1 MKREILRQFVHLSG
15 LAFIYLSQ
23 FLDKNISASIFLLMA
38 LSFLIYS
45 WYVRRQ
51 MSRTGKL
58 INLVEERARRIIMH
72 LDRDNLPRPFMGPF
86 WFYTGFFLAYLLFPL
101 QIAMASCAILAV
113 GDALS
118 TLVGKTLG
126 RIQYLPGK
134 TAEGSLA
141 FFAGGFIIALFI
153 LPPATAFAGALAG
166 TLAEPIPSLRRLRN
180 LYARGLVDDNLLI
193 PLAAGL
199 VMLLL

>member
-1 MKREILRQFVHLSG
+1 MKREILRQFVHISG
-15 LAFIYLSQ
+15 LGFVYLSQ
-23 FLDKNISASIFLLMA
+23 FLDKNLSTSLFLLMA

-51 MSRTGKL
+51 MSRTSKL
-58 INLVEERARRIIMH
+58 ISLVEERARRVLLH
-72 LDRDNLPRPFMGPF
+72 LDRDNLPMPFMGPF
-86 WFYTGFFLAYLLFPL
+86 WFYAGFFLAYLLLPL
-101 QIAMASCAILAV
+101 EIAMASCAILSV

-126 RIQYLPGK
+126 RNEYLPGK

-141 FFAGGFIIALFI
+141 FFIGGFLVSLFIVPPTIALM
-153 LPPATAFAGALAG
+153 GALIG
-166 TLAEPIPSLRRLRN
+166 TLAEPIPSLKRLRG

-193 PLAAGL
+193 PLVAGL

>member
-15 LAFIYLSQ
+15 LAFVYLSQ
-23 FLDKNISASIFLLMA
+23 FLDRNLSASLFLLMA
-38 LSFLIYS
+38 LSFLLYS
-45 WYVRRQ
+45 WFVRRQ

-58 INLVEERARRIIMH
+58 INLVEERARRIIMQ

-86 WFYTGFFLAYLLFPL
+86 WFYFGFFLAYLLFPL

-118 TLVGKTLG
+118 TLVGKSLG

-141 FFAGGFIIALFI
+141 FFAGAFLVSLLIVPPVTALV
-153 LPPATAFAGALAG
+153 GALVGA
-166 TLAEPIPSLRRLRN
+166 LVEPMPSLRRLRN
-180 LYARGLVDDNLLI
+180 LYARGLLDDNLLI
-193 PLAAGL
+193 PLVAGL

>member
-1 MKREILRQFVHLSG
+1 MKRETLRQFVHLSG
-15 LAFIYLSQ
+15 LGFVYLSQ
-23 FLDKNISASIFLLMA
+23 FLDKNLSASLFLLMA
-38 LSFLIYS
+38 LSLLFYS

-51 MSRTGKL
+51 MSGTRKL
-58 INLVEERARRIIMH
+58 INIVEERARRVLLH
-72 LDRDNLPRPFMGPF
+72 LDRDNLPMPFMGPF
-86 WFYTGFFLAYLLFPL
+86 WFYMGFFLTYLLFPL
-101 QIAMASCAILAV
+101 EIAMASCAILAV

-118 TLVGKTLG
+118 TLIGKTLG
-126 RIQYLPGK
+126 RNEYLPGK

-141 FFAGGFIIALFI
+141 FFAGGLLISLLIV
-153 LPPATAFAGALAG
+153 PPATALTGALIG
-166 TLAEPIPSLRRLRN
+166 TLVEPIPSLRKVRN